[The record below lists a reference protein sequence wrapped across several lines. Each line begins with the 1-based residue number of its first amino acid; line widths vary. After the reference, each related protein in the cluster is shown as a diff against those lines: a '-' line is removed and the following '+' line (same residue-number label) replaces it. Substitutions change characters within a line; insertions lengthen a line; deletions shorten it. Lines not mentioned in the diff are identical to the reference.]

1 MYICPKCAA
10 LHHTLLHYTCCPSPQ
25 PHARS
30 RAAPRATPGCRRPRR
45 AARRRAACAAE
56 SAPRG
61 TRAAESPAGTAQG
74 CEARSRGGAGAA
86 RGGGGG
92 KEGVARGGHAR
103 GTRLQL
109 RVERLEQ
116 PAAQPRVLSDER
128 DELGRG
134 AALRLAVDVEAAPF
148 VTLLDVAAGQ
158 VDAEHALLAL
168 GGDRVRRDLW

>member
-1 MYICPKCAA
+1 MRGVGRRLGRLRGVAG
-10 LHHTLLHYTCCPSPQ
+10 
-25 PHARS
+25 RV
-30 RAAPRATPGCRRPRR
+30 APRADAQLALQNLHRVELERQSRLQARLRGVRRGLEV
-45 AARRRAACAAE
+45 ARV
-56 SAPRG
+56 
-61 TRAAESPAGTAQG
+61 QQ
-74 CEARSRGGAGAA
+74 GGAG
-86 RGGGGG
+86 
-92 KEGVARGGHAR
+92 GVARGGHAR

-116 PAAQPRVLSDER
+116 PAAQPRVLSDEC

>member
-1 MYICPKCAA
+1 MRGVGRRLGRLRGVAG
-10 LHHTLLHYTCCPSPQ
+10 
-25 PHARS
+25 RV
-30 RAAPRATPGCRRPRR
+30 APRADAQLALQNLHRVELERQSRLQARLRGVRRGLEV
-45 AARRRAACAAE
+45 ARV
-56 SAPRG
+56 
-61 TRAAESPAGTAQG
+61 QQ
-74 CEARSRGGAGAA
+74 GGAG
-86 RGGGGG
+86 
-92 KEGVARGGHAR
+92 GVARGGHAR

>member
-1 MYICPKCAA
+1 MEV
-10 LHHTLLHYTCCPSPQ
+10 
-25 PHARS
+25 ARV
-30 RAAPRATPGCRRPRR
+30 
-45 AARRRAACAAE
+45 
-56 SAPRG
+56 
-61 TRAAESPAGTAQG
+61 QQ
-74 CEARSRGGAGAA
+74 
-86 RGGGGG
+86 GGGG
-92 KEGVARGGHAR
+92 GVARGGHAR

-109 RVERLEQ
+109 RVERFEQ